1 MAAMNSVSQQ
11 DNSALLARLNN
22 RPSAK
27 ESSAGEINDR
37 FLKLLVAQMN
47 NQDPLNPLDNA
58 QVTTQM
64 AQISTVTGIN
74 NMSDT
79 VGRLAAQFASL
90 QTLQAAQLTGKSVLV
105 NGNVLAAGAGPA
117 AGGVQLP
124 APVDRLSIEIRDA
137 NGQVV
142 RTLALGAQPQG
153 LQSFAWDG
161 LDSAGRA
168 APVGRYT
175 FSAKAGAGAQDVAV
189 ETLSAA
195 RIEGVRVNGTEMQLL
210 VAGIGPV
217 AYSDIK
223 QIL

>member
-1 MAAMNSVSQQ
+1 MAALNSVSQQ
-11 DNSALLARLNN
+11 DNSALIAQLNG
-22 RPSAK
+22 RSSK
-27 ESSAGEINDR
+27 QESSAQDINDR
-37 FLKLLVAQMN
+37 FLKLLIAQMN

-74 NMSDT
+74 NMSET
-79 VGRLAAQFASL
+79 VGKLMAQFSSM
-90 QTLQAAQLTGKSVLV
+90 QTLQAAQLTGRNVLV
-105 NGNVLAAGAGPA
+105 SGDALTAGAGPA
-117 AGGVQLP
+117 TGGVQLP

-142 RTLALGAQPQG
+142 RTLDLGGQAQG
-153 LQSFAWDG
+153 LQSFTWDG
-161 LDSAGRA
+161 LDGAGKAVA
-168 APVGRYT
+168 AGRYT
-175 FSAKAGAGAQDVAV
+175 FSAKATAGAQEFRV

-195 RIEGVRVNGTEMQLL
+195 RVEGVRSNGGEMQLI
-210 VAGIGPV
+210 VSGIGPV

>member
-1 MAAMNSVSQQ
+1 MAAVNTVSQQ
-11 DNSALLARLNN
+11 DRSALIAQLNN
-22 RPSAK
+22 RSNAK
-27 ESSAGEINDR
+27 ESSASEINDR

-74 NMSDT
+74 NMADS
-79 VGRLAAQFASL
+79 VGQLMAQFASL
-90 QTLQAAQLTGKSVLV
+90 QSLQAAQLTGRSVLV
-105 NGNVLAAGAGPA
+105 AGDTLAAGAGPVT
-117 AGGVQLP
+117 GGIDLP
-124 APVDRLSIEIRDA
+124 AAVDRVSIEIRDA

-142 RTLALGAQPQG
+142 RRLELGAQPQG

-161 LDSAGRA
+161 RDDAGDAVA
-168 APVGRYT
+168 AGRYT
-175 FSAKAGAGAQDVAV
+175 FSAKAFAGAQEIGVD
-189 ETLSAA
+189 TLAAA
-195 RIEGVRVNGTEMQLL
+195 RVDGVRTDGAQMQLIL
-210 VAGIGPV
+210 SGIGPV